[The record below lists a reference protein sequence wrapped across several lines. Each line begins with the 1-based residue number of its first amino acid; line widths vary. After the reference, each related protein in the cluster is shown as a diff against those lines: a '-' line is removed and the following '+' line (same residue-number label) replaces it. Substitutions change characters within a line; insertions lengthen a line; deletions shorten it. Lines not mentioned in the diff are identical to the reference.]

1 MDIPILYKRESPRLS
16 KKTIEI
22 NDGNIIR
29 FSQWTGVSLTFFILS
44 IIFIPGL
51 LGKILCLVII
61 VIVYIISLYM
71 IEKKLEI
78 IKDSLNKKIIVKI
91 MNYLCRAKT
100 TLIIDQENIHF
111 SKKLSN
117 VYNIIKPFE
126 KEKETN
132 LLYYTFYIIND
143 YKNLVDIDLNE
154 SNIRRKPVKCI
165 YSFEKVDFGFDD
177 DYIAK
182 LNEFVGVSKDCSLF
196 SFNINSYL
204 VDNNLK
210 LDTFK
215 SFKYNYFSEHFF
227 SYKIINEKNNKKLS
241 LCQICI
247 LIFTTFVIIFAIPIL
262 TAFVLGIIDGIYINA
277 LFALIFVLLIILFL
291 YFMYDCYNSLEGK
304 IKRID
309 FIFSKD
315 FNTLFIGLVKYTETK
330 YVATFE
336 FQKNNITRFFYESAD
351 NNCNLKVQFKNNE
364 TQQICTLKK
373 QTQVELEAL
382 ICFLN
387 GGFMTQTYNQNNS
400 AY

>member
-71 IEKKLEI
+71 IEKKVEI
-78 IKDSLNKKIIVKI
+78 IKDSLNKKKITVKI

-111 SKKLSN
+111 SRELSN
-117 VYNIIKPFE
+117 IDNIIKPLEE
-126 KEKETN
+126 KITT
-132 LLYYTFYIIND
+132 LLFYTFYIIND

-165 YSFEKVDFGFDD
+165 YSFEKVHFEFDD
-177 DYIAK
+177 DYMAK

-204 VDNNLK
+204 ADKNLK
-210 LDTFK
+210 LDTVK

-336 FQKNNITRFFYESAD
+336 FQKNNITRFFYERAD
-351 NNCNLKVQFKNNE
+351 NNFNLKVQFKNNE

-373 QTQVELEAL
+373 QTQLELEAL

-387 GGFMTQTYNQNNS
+387 GGFMTHTYNQNNS

>member
-71 IEKKLEI
+71 IEKKVEI
-78 IKDSLNKKIIVKI
+78 IKDSLNKKKITVKI

-111 SKKLSN
+111 SRELSN
-117 VYNIIKPFE
+117 IDNIIKPLEE
-126 KEKETN
+126 KITT
-132 LLYYTFYIIND
+132 LLFYTFYIIND

-165 YSFEKVDFGFDD
+165 YSFEKVHFEFDD
-177 DYIAK
+177 DYMAK

-204 VDNNLK
+204 ADKNLK
-210 LDTFK
+210 LDTVK

-336 FQKNNITRFFYESAD
+336 FQKNNITRFFYERAD
-351 NNCNLKVQFKNNE
+351 NNFNLKVQFKNNE
-364 TQQICTLKK
+364 TQQICSLKK
-373 QTQVELEAL
+373 QTQLELEAL

-387 GGFMTQTYNQNNS
+387 GGFMTHTYNQNNS

>member
-1 MDIPILYKRESPRLS
+1 MDAPFLYKREISQTS
-16 KKTIEI
+16 TKTIEI
-22 NDGNIIR
+22 NNGNMIR
-29 FSQWTGVSLTFFILS
+29 FSQCTGLALTFFILS

-111 SKKLSN
+111 SKELSN

-165 YSFEKVDFGFDD
+165 YSFEKVHFGCDD
-177 DYIAK
+177 DYIVK

-210 LDTFK
+210 LDTVK

-315 FNTLFIGLVKYTETK
+315 FNTIFIGLVKYTETK

-336 FQKNNITRFFYESAD
+336 FQKNNITTFFYESAD
-351 NNCNLKVQFKNNE
+351 NNFNLKVQFKNNE

-373 QTQVELEAL
+373 QTQLELEAL

-387 GGFMTQTYNQNNS
+387 GGFMTHTYNQNNS

>member
-1 MDIPILYKRESPRLS
+1 
-16 KKTIEI
+16 
-22 NDGNIIR
+22 
-29 FSQWTGVSLTFFILS
+29 
-44 IIFIPGL
+44 
-51 LGKILCLVII
+51 
-61 VIVYIISLYM
+61 M
-71 IEKKLEI
+71 IEKKVEI
-78 IKDSLNKKIIVKI
+78 IKDSLNKKKITVKI

-111 SKKLSN
+111 SRELSN
-117 VYNIIKPFE
+117 IDNIIKPLEE
-126 KEKETN
+126 KITT
-132 LLYYTFYIIND
+132 LLFYTFYIIND

-165 YSFEKVDFGFDD
+165 YSFEKVHFEFDD
-177 DYIAK
+177 DYMAK

-204 VDNNLK
+204 ADKNLK
-210 LDTFK
+210 LDTVK

-336 FQKNNITRFFYESAD
+336 FQKNNITRFFYERAD
-351 NNCNLKVQFKNNE
+351 NNFNLKVQFKNNE

-373 QTQVELEAL
+373 QTQLELEAL

-387 GGFMTQTYNQNNS
+387 GGFMTHTYNQNNS

>member
-111 SKKLSN
+111 SRELSN
-117 VYNIIKPFE
+117 IDNIIKPLEE
-126 KEKETN
+126 KITT
-132 LLYYTFYIIND
+132 LLFYTFYIIND

-165 YSFEKVDFGFDD
+165 YSFEKVHFEFDD
-177 DYIAK
+177 DYMAK

-204 VDNNLK
+204 ADKNLK
-210 LDTFK
+210 LDTVK

-336 FQKNNITRFFYESAD
+336 FQKNNITRFFYERAD
-351 NNCNLKVQFKNNE
+351 NNFNLKVQFKNNE

-373 QTQVELEAL
+373 QTQLELEAL

-387 GGFMTQTYNQNNS
+387 GGFMTHTYNQNNS

>member
-1 MDIPILYKRESPRLS
+1 MDAPFLYKREISQTS
-16 KKTIEI
+16 TKTIEI
-22 NDGNIIR
+22 NNGNMIR
-29 FSQWTGVSLTFFILS
+29 FSQCTGLALTFFILS

-111 SKKLSN
+111 SKELSN

-165 YSFEKVDFGFDD
+165 YSFEKVHFGCDD
-177 DYIAK
+177 DYIVK

-210 LDTFK
+210 LDTVK
-215 SFKYNYFSEHFF
+215 SLN
-227 SYKIINEKNNKKLS
+227 I
-241 LCQICI
+241 
-247 LIFTTFVIIFAIPIL
+247 IIFLNIS
-262 TAFVLGIIDGIYINA
+262 F
-277 LFALIFVLLIILFL
+277 LI
-291 YFMYDCYNSLEGK
+291 K
-304 IKRID
+304 
-309 FIFSKD
+309 
-315 FNTLFIGLVKYTETK
+315 
-330 YVATFE
+330 
-336 FQKNNITRFFYESAD
+336 
-351 NNCNLKVQFKNNE
+351 
-364 TQQICTLKK
+364 
-373 QTQVELEAL
+373 
-382 ICFLN
+382 
-387 GGFMTQTYNQNNS
+387 
-400 AY
+400 